1 MEGNSSAN
9 MVQTHIFSPL
19 NNTDIN
25 ACRRLLRGI
34 HYRLV
39 SYYFDPAHPD
49 EAALSFQESAIV
61 TTIMT
66 SICANPEEGLLL
78 HAILALVEQE
88 RREPEKDDRLLLM
101 MRYVGDLAPEDHLL
115 YPRAYIGEFEK
126 ARKNYW
132 GPEGLGRVFRFRRED
147 LALLAPAALFPLS
160 KYNTLINGRKVVGAA
175 SVVAK
180 LPANQEEAIQSIEKD
195 EAVSE
200 KTSLYFKNTNL
211 DDMARKY
218 QTSPANSSQHPVSKL
233 ARKSPSSDSL
243 SSLSSTSDPFLAGTW
258 IHEIPHTQAREYKE
272 SENDADSEYNS
283 DFSFPTPDSSIAEE
297 EFHYERMS
305 DVDLDAYY
313 AREIQRQNRESP
325 GSVPIPCPY
334 NSPELGY
341 GMIFVPC
348 NTPESGF
355 LSAEAEGEEGI
366 HA

>member
-19 NNTDIN
+19 NITDIK
-25 ACRRLLRGI
+25 ACRRLLHGI
-34 HYRLV
+34 RYRLV
-39 SYYFDPAHPD
+39 SYFFDPAHPD

-66 SICANPEEGLLL
+66 SICANPEDGLLL

-101 MRYVGDLAPEDHLL
+101 IRYVVGLAPEDHLL
-115 YPRAYIGEFEK
+115 YPRAYVGEFEN
-126 ARKNYW
+126 ARKEYW
-132 GPEGLGRVFRFRRED
+132 GSEGLGRVFRFRRED

-160 KYNTLINGRKVVGAA
+160 KHNTLINGRKVVGAA
-175 SVVAK
+175 SMVARS
-180 LPANQEEAIQSIEKD
+180 PNNQEEAIQSIEKH
-195 EAVSE
+195 EAIPE
-200 KTSLYFKNTNL
+200 NTSFYFKNTTLN
-211 DDMARKY
+211 DMARKY
-218 QTSPANSSQHPVSKL
+218 KTPHTNPSQHPTSKL

-243 SSLSSTSDPFLAGTW
+243 STLSSTSDPFPPGTW
-258 IHEIPHTQAREYKE
+258 IHETPHTQEKRYKE

-283 DFSFPTPDSSIAEE
+283 DSSFPTPDSSIAEE

-334 NSPELGY
+334 NTPELG
-341 GMIFVPC
+341 
-348 NTPESGF
+348 F
-355 LSAEAEGEEGI
+355 LSTEGEGSEGI
-366 HA
+366 YA